1 MILSL
6 GLPEEEAERGAA
18 TLAKKAAG
26 RFIYARFVE
35 EQLRGHTSSL
45 KLAKIGD
52 LPTGLDDMY
61 TSYFERMFA
70 NEASRVRKWEEVQ
83 PLVEMIAAAPEPLPL
98 AAVAPALALSN
109 KHTMGLAKDVVA
121 FFTLKGTKG
130 KLRFCVYHKSIMDYF
145 CRHEDREHARRRGLA
160 EQGRGAKKGGG
171 TDEKEEEDDEYDPY
185 ADDGKDEDRQ
195 GEEEDE
201 QGLRIRR
208 AHGHSRLADF
218 ALALAAKG
226 GWRFDKSNIGLYA
239 LRHMVPH
246 CAGAGRWADL
256 CDTLLN
262 WKYIQAKAEANEL
275 GGLNREYAVHGG
287 QLMRRW
293 CSVGA
298 AGGGVGGEEEEE
310 EEMEMGRVQEKWRE
324 SREAVRETEKLVK
337 LVGQACAMSTPA
349 MRLGAGWFADQ
360 LWNRLAPIV
369 QQHKSPLLNDSTR
382 HRLSMLVQQL
392 DLVRRAIHSG
402 PTMYSVVPQLPPAGT
417 ALQQVLKGHD
427 GIVYSVCSF
436 TTVEGAVRIVSGSAD
451 KTWRAGGAA

>member
-45 KLAKIGD
+45 KLAEIDD

-61 TSYFERMFA
+61 TSYFERMFV
-70 NEASRVRKWEEVQ
+70 NEASKVRKWEEVQ

-109 KHTMGLAKDVVA
+109 KHAMGLAKDVVA
-121 FFTLKGTKG
+121 FFTLQGAKG
-130 KLRFCVYHKSIMDYF
+130 KLRFYVYHKSIMDYF
-145 CRHEDREHARRRGLA
+145 CRHEDREDARRRGLVG
-160 EQGRGAKKGGG
+160 QGRGAKKGEGG
-171 TDEKEEEDDEYDPY
+171 EKKEEEDDEYDPY
-185 ADDGKDEDRQ
+185 ADDGEDEDSQ
-195 GEEEDE
+195 GGEEDE
-201 QGLRIRR
+201 QGFRIRR

-218 ALALAAKG
+218 ALTLAAKG
-226 GWRFDKSNIGLYA
+226 GWRFDKSNVGVYT

-246 CAGAGRWADL
+246 CAGAGRWADV

-293 CSVGA
+293 CSEG
-298 AGGGVGGEEEEE
+298 AGGGEGGEGG
-310 EEMEMGRVQEKWRE
+310 EMGRVEVEEECRE

-349 MRLGAGWFADQ
+349 MRLGAEWFADQ

-417 ALQQVLKGHD
+417 VP
-427 GIVYSVCSF
+427 CS
-436 TTVEGAVRIVSGSAD
+436 
-451 KTWRAGGAA
+451 KC